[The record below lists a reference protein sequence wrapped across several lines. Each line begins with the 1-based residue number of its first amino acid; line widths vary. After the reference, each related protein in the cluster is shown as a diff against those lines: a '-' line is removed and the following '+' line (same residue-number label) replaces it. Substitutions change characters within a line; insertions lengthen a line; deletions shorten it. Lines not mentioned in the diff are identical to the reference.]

1 MTSNSYG
8 CEELAE
14 LGGVTRR
21 TVRYY
26 VQRGLLPAPTGTGR
40 GNHYTQEHLDAL
52 LKIVE
57 LQRAGVAL
65 AEIPAHLASGRTP
78 ADAPRRR
85 PPTAPV
91 SQSSWTRVVLGDDV
105 ELHVRGAR
113 GLDST
118 RLARLSDAVREI
130 LQDDVSEHAG
140 RNE

>member
-1 MTSNSYG
+1 MAAKQYG

-40 GNHYTQEHLDAL
+40 GNHYTQAHLDAL
-52 LKIVE
+52 LKIVD
-57 LQRAGVAL
+57 LQRAGVPL
-65 AEIPAHLASGRTP
+65 AEIPARMADGPP
-78 ADAPRRR
+78 AEARRR
-85 PPTAPV
+85 PEPAE
-91 SQSSWTRVVLGDDV
+91 QSAWTRVVLADGV

-118 RLARLSDAVREI
+118 RLARLADAVREA
-130 LQDDVSEHAG
+130 LEDDGSNG
-140 RNE
+140 RKA